1 MIIIRGP
8 SSVGKSSVSRRLAE
22 ILPMG
27 AHIDVDRTVW
37 YSTQTWEKLGMG
49 YFGDHGFIKALA
61 AECLRLGLTPIFEQ
75 MFEDEDALET
85 LVADLEAEHGAVH
98 VFNLTINDESQHLAR
113 DSDRPAAEEPI
124 GPDGVRY
131 FAEKKAWDSPSIGT
145 VIDTTG
151 KSVSDV
157 AEEIIIHI
165 KNRNN
170 SNL

>member
-98 VFNLTINDESQHLAR
+98 VFNLTINDESEHLAR
-113 DSDRPAAEEPI
+113 DSGRPAVEGPI

-131 FAEKKAWDSPSIGT
+131 FAEKKAWDNPSIGA

-151 KSVSDV
+151 KSVGDV
-157 AEEIIIHI
+157 AQEIMRRIEADAE
-165 KNRNN
+165 
-170 SNL
+170 